1 MSQQLYNI
9 TNINENAYIINN
21 TVTSIPNGNIIV
33 FRNRNYRFN
42 INTPNNT
49 FWIQTSNQGYDNGNV
64 YLNGI
69 QNNGADS
76 GFITWSVQLNTV
88 YNKLYY
94 VSGRNPSMTGS
105 IFIYDEPIVCFLE
118 GTKILTDI
126 GYLPIQTLRKGYLI
140 KTINNNYV
148 PIDTIAY
155 RDMDNPICEDR
166 IKDKLYV
173 CSNKEYPSVFED
185 LIITG
190 CHSILVD
197 SLSEDERAK
206 TIDVLGQAYVTDN
219 KYRLPAC
226 VDNRT
231 RPYEKAGVF
240 RIYHIA
246 LENDDY
252 FMNYGIYANGLLV
265 ETASKRFLK
274 EIATMEEIL

>member
-9 TNINENAYIINN
+9 TNINNNSYIINN

-33 FRNRNYRFN
+33 FRNRSYKFN
-42 INTPNNT
+42 ISTTDNP
-49 FWIQTSNQGYDNGNV
+49 FWIQITNNGYDNADV
-64 YLNGI
+64 YFNGI
-69 QNNGADS
+69 ENNGTDNTT
-76 GFITWSVQLNTV
+76 INWSVQLNTPSI
-88 YNKLYY
+88 LYY
-94 VSGRNPSMTGS
+94 ISQNNSNMKGT
-105 IFIYDEPIVCFLE
+105 IFIYNEPIVCFLE

-126 GYLPIQTLRKGYLI
+126 GYVPIQTLRKGYLI
-140 KTINNNYV
+140 KTLNNNYV

-155 RDMDNPICEDR
+155 RDMDNPICEER

-197 SLSEDERAK
+197 SLTEEEREK
-206 TIDVLGQAYVTDN
+206 TINVLGYAYVTDN
-219 KYRLPAC
+219 RYRLPAC
-226 VDNRT
+226 VDKRAQ
-231 RPYEKAGVF
+231 PYEKDGVF